1 MERKDL
7 LKFAHIA
14 ATTYDN
20 PKESKKKF
28 KDQGYDIIE
37 FFDVKG
43 AQGYLLKGL
52 DHHVLSF
59 RGTEVTEKSDVL
71 ADLKAGKNL
80 EASGGKVHHGF
91 KKELD
96 KLWPSIEKALA
107 DVENVYVTG
116 HSLGAAM
123 ATIAASRIQDKVL
136 ALVTFGSPRVGTRAF
151 VNSLKVT
158 HHRVQNNCDDVTK
171 VPFIFMGFRHH
182 GNHRYMNFH
191 GDFRD
196 YTGWQMVKDMLR
208 SRLKARMKG
217 EKFIGVFDH
226 LMNNY
231 IAKLNKKV

>member
-37 FFDVKG
+37 FFDIKG
-43 AQGYLLKGL
+43 AQGYLLKGS
-52 DHHVLSF
+52 DHYVLSF
-59 RGTEVTEKSDVL
+59 RGTEVKEKSDVI
-71 ADLKAGKNL
+71 ADLSAGKNV

-107 DVENVYVTG
+107 NVEKVYVTG

-123 ATIAASRIQDKVL
+123 ATIAASRIQSKVI

-158 HHRVQNNCDDVTK
+158 HYRVQNNCDDVTK
-171 VPFIFMGFRHH
+171 VPFRLMGFRHH
-182 GNHRYMNFH
+182 GIHKYMNFY
-191 GDFRD
+191 GEFKNLSA
-196 YTGWQMVKDMLR
+196 WQRTKDMLR
-208 SRLKARMKG
+208 SRRKAWQKG
-217 EKFIGVFDH
+217 DKFSGIFDH
-226 LMNNY
+226 MMNRY
-231 IAKLNKKV
+231 IAKLNKGE